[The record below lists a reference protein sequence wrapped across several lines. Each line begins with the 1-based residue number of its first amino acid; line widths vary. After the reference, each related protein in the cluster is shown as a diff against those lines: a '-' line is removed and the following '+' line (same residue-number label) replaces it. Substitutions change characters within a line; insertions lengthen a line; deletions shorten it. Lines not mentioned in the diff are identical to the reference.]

1 MKTVISP
8 EIKEVLEAIPY
19 RPAISV
25 ILPFDP
31 KMKGR
36 VFTEYTVKIAIDR
49 VKDQLRDNYP
59 ADICDLALN
68 KLRKI
73 TAQLNYNT
81 LKKSV
86 AMFVSPVFEK
96 VLYLDIP
103 VEEKIIVDGSFEI
116 RDLVYSK
123 KELHKYLVLLL
134 SAKEYKIFLGNS
146 STFVRIVT
154 GMPAAA
160 AAYKND
166 APEQVANF
174 SDPADR
180 KEDLMHKFLLHI
192 DKGLHLILNAH
203 PLPLFVMGTER
214 IMGHFKK
221 ISRHS
226 NAVIEYI
233 NGNYENT
240 SPEELQRMLLPHVA
254 NWKKVKESELLHK
267 LETAAGDKTLVTG
280 LKEVWK
286 AATHKKGRLL
296 AVEKNYMAAAELG
309 GEAGEINSLTVP
321 YNKFSY
327 IKDAVDD
334 IIEKVLDNGGD
345 VEFVDPPLL
354 DAHHHIA
361 LVTYY

>member
-8 EIKEVLEAIPY
+8 EIKEVLEAVHY

-31 KMKGR
+31 KMKGK
-36 VFTEYTVKIAIDR
+36 VFTEYAVKIAIDR
-49 VKDQLRDNYP
+49 VKADLRENYP
-59 ADICDLALN
+59 ADICELALN

-73 TAQLNYNT
+73 AGELNYNT

-86 AMFVSPVFEK
+86 AIFVSPVFEK

-134 SAKEYKIFLGNS
+134 SAKEYKIFLGNT

-154 GMPAAA
+154 GMPAVS
-160 AAYKND
+160 AAYQND
-166 APEQVANF
+166 APETVANF
-174 SDPADR
+174 SDPAGH

-192 DKGLHLILNAH
+192 DKCLHLILNAH
-203 PLPLFVMGTER
+203 PLPLFVLGTER

-221 ISRHS
+221 LSRHS

-233 NGNYENT
+233 NGNYENAAA
-240 SPEELQRMLLPHVA
+240 EELQRVLQPHVS

-280 LKEVWK
+280 LKDVWK
-286 AATHKKGRLL
+286 SAAEKKGRLL
-296 AVEKNYMAAAELG
+296 AVEKNYMAAAEQG
-309 GEAGEINSLTVP
+309 AEAGEISSITAP

-354 DAHHHIA
+354 AAHDHIA